1 MILLGWSWR
10 WIASEVCS
18 HNTNGIVEFDLRAKW
33 SHVLHVVAVAQ
44 LPLDVVKMD
53 KPLLVVVLTL
63 DLFIEFKTAACEAH
77 QYEEERESCH
87 QEDRHMESIDQHYI
101 SKASD
106 FSRDIGSRLLCLELA
121 KAHIYINQESYL
133 DHPLDDGLLLV
144 QPVPADIIYVPV
156 IALDDINAVIGA
168 QSTGL
173 VVHLAPESHVDH

>member
-18 HNTNGIVEFDLRAKW
+18 HNTNGIIEFDLWTKR

-63 DLFIEFKTAACEAH
+63 DLLIEFKTAACEAH
-77 QYEEERESCH
+77 QYEEERESCY
-87 QEDRHMESIDQHYI
+87 QEDGYMESVDQHYI
-101 SKASD
+101 GEASD
-106 FSRDIGSRLLCLELA
+106 FSRDIGSRLLCLKRAEV
-121 KAHIYINQESYL
+121 HIYANQETYL
-133 DHPLDDGLLLV
+133 DYPLDDGLLLM
-144 QPVPADIIYVPV
+144 QPIPADIIYVSV
-156 IALDDINAVIGA
+156 VALEDINAVIGA
-168 QSTGL
+168 QSTSL